1 MQRTGGKYNVGY
13 QVDGGTII
21 PLIIKTPKN
30 IFSYGVSQ
38 NDKDSS
44 CTISSNLFEVEEW
57 VPHYRNTWNE
67 FEERL
72 HLKSWH
78 QSLKK
83 EKVNYAKIKL
93 KTCKERIKVIFR
105 DQKVLYNMYCNI
117 TAVLK
122 VDSVCKQ
129 GKSYDI

>member
-44 CTISSNLFEVEEW
+44 YTISANLFEVEEW
-57 VPHYRNTWNE
+57 VLHYRNTWNV
-67 FEERL
+67 FEDRL
-72 HLKSWH
+72 HLKS
-78 QSLKK
+78 
-83 EKVNYAKIKL
+83 
-93 KTCKERIKVIFR
+93 
-105 DQKVLYNMYCNI
+105 
-117 TAVLK
+117 
-122 VDSVCKQ
+122 
-129 GKSYDI
+129 